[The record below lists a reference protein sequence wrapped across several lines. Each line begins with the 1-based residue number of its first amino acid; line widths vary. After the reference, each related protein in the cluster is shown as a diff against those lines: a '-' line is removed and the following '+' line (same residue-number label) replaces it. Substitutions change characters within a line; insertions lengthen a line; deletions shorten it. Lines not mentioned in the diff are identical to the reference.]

1 MVNYLN
7 LDDFREQ
14 MDEVNL
20 EILYLIKR
28 KSQILRK
35 ISKWK
40 FENGKELDDKK
51 RDSEILEKVTK
62 NALTMNLN
70 QVNILEIFTL
80 MLEEGDKIQEKEYKK
95 LEEKN

>member
-80 MLEEGDKIQEKEYKK
+80 MLEGGDKIQEKEYKK

>member
-40 FENGKELDDKK
+40 FEHGKELDDKK